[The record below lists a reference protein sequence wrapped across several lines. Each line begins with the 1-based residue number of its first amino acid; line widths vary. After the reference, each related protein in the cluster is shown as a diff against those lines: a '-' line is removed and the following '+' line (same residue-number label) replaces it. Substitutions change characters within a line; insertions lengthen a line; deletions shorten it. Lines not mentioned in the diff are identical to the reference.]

1 MSFIASLT
9 SAAGL
14 RRVLWADAAAGGAMA
29 ALHLAAAEPLAGLLG
44 LSPALLSASGWLAL
58 PFVLLA
64 GSLALRPVPAGGALA
79 LLAAGNFLWVLA
91 SAAVLWGTA
100 LVPGG
105 WGQAYVAVQA
115 AAVLVLAEL
124 QWMGLRRG
132 RTAAR
137 AVQPA

>member
-91 SAAVLWGTA
+91 SAAVLWDTA
-100 LVPGG
+100 G